1 MPQKVAIFQD
11 TETTG
16 LGRND
21 KVIEYCGILF
31 LVDGDDYE
39 YVGEYHI
46 FNNVDVVISVGAQ
59 RVHGI
64 TPKRL
69 EDLSNGKSYVEYM
82 QGMYEV
88 LSKVDYVFG
97 HNVNFDVRMV
107 TNTYGRV
114 YSPNAQFFDTI
125 DSAKFYFGRNM
136 KLEEMAKATQKEF
149 GMQSDAFDTEFNTL
163 YGEGGYHGALY
174 DAYVTAR
181 VYMLLN
187 KKVWIYP
194 NT

>member
-1 MPQKVAIFQD
+1 MSKMAIFQD

-31 LVDGDDYE
+31 LVDGDNYE
-39 YVGEYHI
+39 YMGEYHV
-46 FNNVDVVISVGAQ
+46 FNEVDAVISVGAQ

-64 TPKRL
+64 TPTKL
-69 EDLSNGKSYVEYM
+69 TELSHGKSYAEYL
-82 QGMYEV
+82 QGMYGV
-88 LSKVDYVFG
+88 LSKASYVFG

-107 TNTYGRV
+107 TSTYGRV
-114 YSPNAQFFDTI
+114 YSPDVQFFDTI
-125 DSAKFYFGRNM
+125 DSAKYYFGRNM
-136 KLEEMAKATQKEF
+136 KLSELAKATLDKFDMPQ
-149 GMQSDAFDTEFNTL
+149 DAFDKEFNVL

-187 KKVWIYP
+187 NKVWIYP